1 VQGYVHRFSFPEEGS
16 LSICAREW
24 SEARGRV
31 LALVQIVIAV
41 WGFFTSPLGKIAGI
55 AAAVAAGLLALGIW
69 FHAHD
74 ARIRT
79 QDAAAIAAKTQ
90 AIERADAAK
99 AITAL
104 EADAALAAKRAAILS
119 DQKSEVSHAPDA
131 EKPVDDPAVLRA
143 LCLLRADCPG
153 GGQAASP

>member
-1 VQGYVHRFSFPEEGS
+1 MIG
-16 LSICAREW
+16 L
-24 SEARGRV
+24 
-31 LALVQIVIAV
+31 
-41 WGFFTSPLGKIAGI
+41 WGFITSPIGKIAGI
-55 AAAVAAGLLALGIW
+55 AAAVAAGLLAIGIW

-79 QDAAAIAAKTQ
+79 QDAAAIMAQTQ

-104 EADAALAAKRAAILS
+104 EADAALAARRAAILS

-131 EKPVDDPAVLRA
+131 EKPVDDPAVIRA
-143 LCLLRADCPG
+143 LCLLIPG
-153 GGQAASP
+153 CAGSGTAKSP

>member
-1 VQGYVHRFSFPEEGS
+1 
-16 LSICAREW
+16 
-24 SEARGRV
+24 
-31 LALVQIVIAV
+31 LVQIVIAL
-41 WGFFTSPLGKIAGI
+41 WGFIASPVGKIAGI
-55 AAAVAAGLLALGIW
+55 GVAIVAIILAIGIW

-79 QDAAAIAAKTQ
+79 QDAAAVAAQTQ
-90 AIERADAAK
+90 ATERSDAAK